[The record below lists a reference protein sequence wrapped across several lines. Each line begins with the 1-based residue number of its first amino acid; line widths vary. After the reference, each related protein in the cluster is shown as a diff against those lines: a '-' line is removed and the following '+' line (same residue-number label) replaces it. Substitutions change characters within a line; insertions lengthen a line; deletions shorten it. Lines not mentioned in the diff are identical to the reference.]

1 MFLCSSPSYLESAGF
16 VTLIPVFSSSGLIDL
31 GAIVND
37 PSVTTNF
44 TSVKLP
50 LVLLN
55 CVLVKFIGYVAT
67 SVPSAFA
74 APVNLIFDALYS
86 GLEIS
91 FTS

>member
-1 MFLCSSPSYLESAGF
+1 M
-16 VTLIPVFSSSGLIDL
+16 IPVFFSSGVSGPSGTIDL

-44 TSVKLP
+44 TSVKLA
-50 LVLLN
+50 LELLN

-74 APVNLIFDALYS
+74 TPVNLILDALYS